1 MIKRTL
7 YFGNPAY
14 LNLRDE
20 QMIVH
25 LVETENQSAT
35 NIDGF
40 AEYKKEAKATIPIED
55 IGIVVLDNK
64 QVTITQGLIEALL
77 DNNVAVITCNSK
89 HLPTGLLLPLS
100 GNTIQSERFRAQIDA
115 SEPLKKQLWAQ
126 TASQKIKN
134 QAALLESIGIN
145 NSYLIPLYKN
155 VNSGDTNNCEATAA
169 AYYWQH
175 IFSGIDLN
183 NFEKADDNIAN
194 NEEPENIDEE
204 IGEVTFKRLR
214 EGNPP
219 NNYLNYGY
227 AILRGTMARSIVCAG
242 LLPTLGIFHHN
253 RYNAYCLAD
262 DLMEPY
268 RPYIDKVVL
277 NVIKEH
283 GLKEDLTKEIK
294 AMLLTIPA
302 IDVIMFDEKSPLL
315 IATQRTANSLVKC
328 FNGEQRKLVYP
339 EFV

>member
-14 LNLRDE
+14 LNLKDE

-25 LVETENQSAT
+25 LAETENQSAA
-35 NIDGF
+35 ILDGF
-40 AEYKKEAKATIPIED
+40 TEYKKESKATIPVED

-64 QVTITQGLIEALL
+64 QITITQGLIESLL
-77 DNNVAVITCNSK
+77 ENNVALITCNSK
-89 HLPTGLLLPLS
+89 HLPVGLLLPLS

-115 SEPLKKQLWAQ
+115 TEPLKKQLWAQ

-169 AYYWQH
+169 FYYWQH
-175 IFSGIDLN
+175 IFSDFDLK
-183 NFEKADDNIAN
+183 NFEKSEESSDNN
-194 NEEPENIDEE
+194 NEAVNTDEE
-204 IGEVTFKRLR
+204 NNLKFKRLR

-339 EFV
+339 EFL